1 MSSST
6 VGDVLVERLQH
17 WGVEQ
22 IFGFA
27 GDGINGILGALSHAG
42 NRPRF
47 IQSRHE
53 EMSAFQ
59 AVGYAKYGDRIGIC
73 LATSGPGAVHLLN
86 GLYDAK
92 LDHVPVVAIVGQQP
106 RHALGGHAQQE
117 VDLQTLF
124 KDVCHE
130 YVHTAMAPE
139 QFPGLVDRAI
149 RIALAERTPT
159 CIIIPADLQEEKY
172 SPPPHALKSLPTSSD
187 YRPPR
192 IVPAEQDLR
201 QAADVINA
209 GERVAV
215 LIGSGARQAR
225 DEVVQLADVT
235 GAGVAKALL
244 GKDVLADDLPY
255 VTGAIGLLGTKPSY
269 DLMMDC
275 DTLVMVGTGFPYPR
289 FLPEFDQ
296 ARAVQ
301 IDIDPKM
308 LGLRYPTEV
317 NLAGDAKGT
326 LQALLPM
333 LQRKADRSWRETV
346 ESNVADWWRI
356 VEARA
361 MNDADPVNP
370 QRVFWELSSR
380 LPDNAVIAADSG
392 SGTNWYARDVKLRE
406 GMRASLSGTLAT
418 MGPGVPYVI
427 GAKFAHPDRPAIAL
441 VGDGA
446 MQMNGINELITIAK
460 YWNEWADPRLVVMV
474 LHNQDLAQVT
484 WEMRGMEGDPKY
496 DASQDIPAFPYAQY
510 GQMLGLHGIRVD
522 SPDQIG
528 DAWAQAL
535 SADRPVVLEVIADA
549 NVPPIPPH
557 IELSQ
562 VKAYTTSV
570 LRGDTNRVDMVKQ
583 GIKGKLAEFT
593 S

>member
-1 MSSST
+1 
-6 VGDVLVERLQH
+6 
-17 WGVEQ
+17 
-22 IFGFA
+22 
-27 GDGINGILGALSHAG
+27 
-42 NRPRF
+42 
-47 IQSRHE
+47 
-53 EMSAFQ
+53 MSAFQ
-59 AVGYAKYGDRIGIC
+59 AVGYAKYGDRLGVC
-73 LATSGPGAVHLLN
+73 LATSGPGGVHLLN

-117 VDLQTLF
+117 VDLQSLF
-124 KDVCHE
+124 KDVAHE

-139 QFPGLVDRAI
+139 QFPGLLDRAI

-159 CIIIPADLQEEKY
+159 CIIVPADLQEEDY
-172 SPPPHALKSLPTSSD
+172 RPPPHALKSLPTSSD

-192 IVPAEQDLR
+192 IVPERDDLLRAAE
-201 QAADVINA
+201 VINA
-209 GERVAV
+209 GQRVAV

-225 DEVVQLADVT
+225 SEVVQLAETT

-244 GKDVLADDLPY
+244 GKDVLDDDLPY

-269 DLMMDC
+269 DLMMNC

-301 IDIDPKM
+301 IDIDPRM

-317 NLAGDAKGT
+317 NLAGDAKAT
-326 LQALLPM
+326 LEALLP
-333 LQRKADRSWRETV
+333 LLEHKTDRSWRQSI
-346 ESNVADWWRI
+346 ESNVAHWWSI
-356 VEARA
+356 LEARA

-370 QRVFWELSSR
+370 QRIFWELSSR
-380 LPDNAVIAADSG
+380 LPDDVMIAADSG
-392 SGTNWYARDVKLRE
+392 SGTNWYARDVKLRH

-418 MGPGVPYVI
+418 MGSGVPYVI

-446 MQMNGINELITIAK
+446 MQMNGINELITIGK
-460 YWNEWADPRLVVMV
+460 YWKEWADPRLVVMV
-474 LHNQDLAQVT
+474 LHNKDLAQVT

-496 DASQDIPAFPYAQY
+496 DASQGIPAFPYAQY
-510 GQMLGLHGIRVD
+510 AQMLDLHGIRVD
-522 SPDQIG
+522 SPDQLG
-528 DAWAQAL
+528 DAWDQAL
-535 SADRPVVLEVIADA
+535 AADRPVVLEVIADA

-562 VKAYTTSV
+562 IKAYTTSV
-570 LRGDTNRVDMVKQ
+570 LHGDTNRVDMVKQ
-583 GIKGKLAEFT
+583 GLKGKLAEFT

>member
-1 MSSST
+1 MSST
-6 VGDVLVERLQH
+6 VADVLVARLQH

-22 IFGFA
+22 IFGYA
-27 GDGINGILGALSHAG
+27 GDGINGILGALNRAG
-42 NRPRF
+42 DTPRF

-59 AVGYAKYGDRIGIC
+59 AVGYAKYGDTFGVC
-73 LATSGPGAVHLLN
+73 LATSGPGAAHLLN

-117 VDLQTLF
+117 IDLQSLF
-124 KDVCHE
+124 KDVAHE

-139 QFPGLVDRAI
+139 QFPGLLDRAI
-149 RIALAERTPT
+149 RIALSERTPT
-159 CIIIPADLQEEKY
+159 CIIIPADLQEADY
-172 SPPPHALKSLPTSSD
+172 TPPPHALKSLPTSSD
-187 YRPPR
+187 YRAPQMIPHADDLAR
-192 IVPAEQDLR
+192 AAE
-201 QAADVINA
+201 VINA

-215 LIGSGARQAR
+215 LIGAGARGAR
-225 DEVVQLADVT
+225 EQVLQLAETT
-235 GAGVAKALL
+235 GAGIAKALL
-244 GKDVLADDLPY
+244 GKDVLDDSLPY
-255 VTGAIGLLGTKPSY
+255 VTGALGLLGTKPSF

-317 NLAGDAKGT
+317 NLAGDAAAT
-326 LQALLPM
+326 LDGLLP
-333 LQRKADRSWRETV
+333 LLHHKDDRSWRQTV
-346 ESNVADWWRI
+346 EAGVEQWWKV

-361 MNDADPVNP
+361 MNDADPINP

-380 LPDNAVIAADSG
+380 LPDRAMISADSG

-418 MGPGVPYVI
+418 MGPGVPYAI

-460 YWNEWADPRLVVMV
+460 YWQDWTDPRLVVMV

-484 WEMRGMEGDPKY
+484 WEMRGMEGDPRY
-496 DASQDIPAFPYAQY
+496 DASQDIPAFPCADYAQL
-510 GQMLGLHGIRVD
+510 LGLNGIRVD
-522 SPDQIG
+522 QPDQIG
-528 DAWAQAL
+528 PGWDSAL
-535 SADRPVVLEVIADA
+535 TADRPTVLEVIADP

-557 IELSQ
+557 IDLSQ
-562 VKAYTTSV
+562 IKSYTISV
-570 LRGDTNRVDMVKQ
+570 LRGDSSRADMIKQ
-583 GIKGKLAEFT
+583 GVKGKLAELRP
-593 S
+593 

>member
-6 VGDVLVERLQH
+6 VADVLVARLRH
-17 WGVEQ
+17 WGVEH
-22 IFGFA
+22 IFGYP
-27 GDGINGILGALSHAG
+27 GDGINGILGALNRAG
-42 NRPRF
+42 NTPRF

-53 EMSAFQ
+53 EMSALQ
-59 AVGYAKYGDRIGIC
+59 AVGYAKYSDRVGIC

-117 VDLQTLF
+117 VDLQSLF
-124 KDVCHE
+124 KDVAHQ

-139 QFPGLVDRAI
+139 QFPGLLDRAI
-149 RIALAERTPT
+149 RIALAEQTPT
-159 CIIIPADLQEEKY
+159 CIIVPADLQE
-172 SPPPHALKSLPTSSD
+172 SDCAPPPHALKSLPTSAD

-192 IVPAEQDLR
+192 IMPEPDDLARAAE
-201 QAADVINA
+201 VINA
-209 GERVAV
+209 GRRVAM

-225 DEVVQLADVT
+225 EQVVQLAEVT

-244 GKDVLADDLPY
+244 GKDVLDDDLPY
-255 VTGAIGLLGTKPSY
+255 VTGSIGLLGTKPSF

-317 NLAGDAKGT
+317 NLAGDATAT
-326 LQALLPM
+326 LTALLP
-333 LQRKADRSWRETV
+333 LLEAKTDRSWRRSI
-346 ESNVADWWRI
+346 ESNIIDWWQI
-356 VEARA
+356 VQARA
-361 MNDADPVNP
+361 MNNADPVNP
-370 QRVFWELSSR
+370 QRVFWELSAR
-380 LPDNAVIAADSG
+380 LPDDVMIAADSG
-392 SGTNWYARDVKLRE
+392 SGTNWYARDVKLRT
-406 GMRASLSGTLAT
+406 GMRASLSGSLAT
-418 MGPGVPYVI
+418 MGCAVPYAV

-446 MQMNGINELITIAK
+446 MQMNGLNELITIAK
-460 YWNEWADPRLVVMV
+460 YWKTWTDPRLVVMV

-484 WEMRGMEGDPKY
+484 WEMRGMLGDPKY

-510 GQMLGLHGIRVD
+510 GQLLGLHGIRVD
-522 SPDQIG
+522 SPDQLG
-528 DAWAQAL
+528 DAWDQAL
-535 SADRPVVLEVIADA
+535 SADRPVVLEVITDA

-562 VKAYTTSV
+562 IKAYTTSV
-570 LRGDTNRVDMVKQ
+570 LHGDTNRVDMIKQ
-583 GIKGKLAEFT
+583 GLKGKLAEFT

>member
-1 MSSST
+1 MSNT
-6 VGDVLVERLQH
+6 VADVLVARLQH

-22 IFGFA
+22 IFGYA
-27 GDGINGILGALSHAG
+27 GDGINGILGALNRAG
-42 NRPRF
+42 NKPRF

-59 AVGYAKYGDRIGIC
+59 AVGYAKYGDTFGVC
-73 LATSGPGAVHLLN
+73 LATSGPGAAHLLN

-117 VDLQTLF
+117 IDLQSLF
-124 KDVCHE
+124 KDVAHE

-139 QFPGLVDRAI
+139 QFPGLLDRAI
-149 RIALAERTPT
+149 RIALSERTQT
-159 CIIIPADLQEEKY
+159 CIIIPADLQEADY
-172 SPPPHALKSLPTSSD
+172 TPPPHALKSLPTSPD
-187 YRPPR
+187 YRAPQMIPHADDLAR
-192 IVPAEQDLR
+192 AAE
-201 QAADVINA
+201 VINA

-215 LIGSGARQAR
+215 LIGAGARGAR
-225 DEVVQLADVT
+225 EQVLQLAETT
-235 GAGVAKALL
+235 GAGIAKALL
-244 GKDVLADDLPY
+244 GKDVLDDSLPY
-255 VTGAIGLLGTKPSY
+255 VTGALGLLGTKPSF

-317 NLAGDAKGT
+317 NLAGDAAAT
-326 LQALLPM
+326 LDGLLP
-333 LQRKADRSWRETV
+333 LLHHKDDRSWRQTV
-346 ESNVADWWRI
+346 EAGVEQWWKV

-361 MNDADPVNP
+361 MNDADPINP

-380 LPDNAVIAADSG
+380 LPDRAMISADSG

-418 MGPGVPYVI
+418 MGPGIPYAI

-460 YWNEWADPRLVVMV
+460 YWKDWTDPRLVVMV

-484 WEMRGMEGDPKY
+484 WEMRGMEGDPRY
-496 DASQDIPAFPYAQY
+496 DAS
-510 GQMLGLHGIRVD
+510 
-522 SPDQIG
+522 
-528 DAWAQAL
+528 
-535 SADRPVVLEVIADA
+535 
-549 NVPPIPPH
+549 
-557 IELSQ
+557 
-562 VKAYTTSV
+562 
-570 LRGDTNRVDMVKQ
+570 
-583 GIKGKLAEFT
+583 
-593 S
+593 

>member
-1 MSSST
+1 MTTT
-6 VGDVLVERLQH
+6 VADVLVSRLQH

-22 IFGFA
+22 LFGYA
-27 GDGINGILGALSHAG
+27 GDGINGILGALNKAG
-42 NRPRF
+42 NKPRF

-59 AVGYAKYGDRIGIC
+59 AVGYAKYGDRLGVC
-73 LATSGPGAVHLLN
+73 LATSGPGAVHVLN

-117 VDLQTLF
+117 VDLQSLF
-124 KDVCHE
+124 KDVAHE
-130 YVHTAMAPE
+130 YVHTAMTPE
-139 QFPGLVDRAI
+139 QFPGLLDRAI
-149 RIALAERTPT
+149 RVALAERTPT
-159 CIIIPADLQEEKY
+159 CIIIPADLQEAEY
-172 SPPPHALKSLPTSSD
+172 SPPPHALKSLPTSAD
-187 YRPPR
+187 YRAPR
-192 IVPAEQDLR
+192 IVPEAADLR
-201 QAADVINA
+201 CAAEVINS
-209 GERVAV
+209 GEKVAV

-225 DEVVQLADVT
+225 EEVVALAEIT

-269 DLMMDC
+269 DLMMSC
-275 DTLVMVGTGFPYPR
+275 DTLVMIGTGFPYPR
-289 FLPEFDQ
+289 FLPEFDK

-308 LGLRYPTEV
+308 LGLRYPIEV
-317 NLAGDAKGT
+317 NLAGDAKAT
-326 LQALLPM
+326 LQELLP
-333 LQRKADRSWRETV
+333 LLEHKTDRSWRQTV
-346 ESNVADWWRI
+346 ESNIEQWWEI

-361 MNDADPVNP
+361 MNSAEPINP

-380 LPDNAVIAADSG
+380 LPDRAMIAADSG

-446 MQMNGINELITIAK
+446 MQMNGINELITIGK
-460 YWNEWADPRLVVMV
+460 YWREWSDPRLVVMV

-484 WEMRGMEGDPKY
+484 WEMRGMEGDPRY

-510 GQMLGLHGIRVD
+510 AELLGLQGIRVD
-522 SPDQIG
+522 EPDQIG
-528 DAWAQAL
+528 AAWDSAL
-535 SADRPVVLEVIADA
+535 RADRPCVLEVIADP

-557 IELSQ
+557 IELPQ
-562 VKAYTTSV
+562 IKAYTTSV
-570 LRGDTNRVDMVKQ
+570 LRSDSSRVDMIKQ
-583 GIKGKLAEFT
+583 GVKGKLAEYT

>member
-6 VGDVLVERLQH
+6 VADVLVKRLQH

-22 IFGFA
+22 VFGYA
-27 GDGINGILGALSHAG
+27 GDGINGILGALNRAG
-42 NRPRF
+42 DKPRF

-53 EMSAFQ
+53 EMSAFE
-59 AVGYAKYGDRIGIC
+59 AVGYAKYGDRVAVC

-117 VDLQTLF
+117 VDLQSLF
-124 KDVCHE
+124 KDVAHE

-159 CIIIPADLQEEKY
+159 CVIVPADLQEADY

-192 IVPAEQDLR
+192 ILPREEDIARAAE
-201 QAADVINA
+201 VINA
-209 GERVAV
+209 GERVAILV
-215 LIGSGARQAR
+215 GAGARGARQQVA
-225 DEVVQLADVT
+225 ELAEVT
-235 GAGVAKALL
+235 GGGVAKALL

-275 DTLVMVGTGFPYPR
+275 DTLIMVGTGFPYPR

-317 NLAGDAKGT
+317 NLAGDATAT
-326 LQALLPM
+326 LEALLP
-333 LQRKADRSWRETV
+333 LLDRKTDRSWRQTV
-346 ESNVADWWRI
+346 ESNVADWWRV
-356 VEARA
+356 VETRA

-380 LPDNAVIAADSG
+380 LPDDAMLAADSG

-418 MGPGVPYVI
+418 MGPGVPYAI
-427 GAKFAHPDRPAIAL
+427 GAKFARPDRPAIAL

-446 MQMNGINELITIAK
+446 MQMNGINELITIGK
-460 YWNEWADPRLVVMV
+460 YWREWADPRLVVMV

-496 DASQDIPAFPYAQY
+496 DASQDIPSFPYAQY
-510 GQMLGLHGIRVD
+510 AEMLGLHGIRVD
-522 SPDQIG
+522 QPDQLG
-528 DAWAQAL
+528 DAWEQAL

-557 IELSQ
+557 IDLSQ

-570 LRGDTNRVDMVKQ
+570 LHGDTNRIDMVKQ